1 MKPAAPVTIH
11 GIVIKMCFDVV
22 TQFSNKNMTVVR
34 ENTNSL
40 PAYSPSVTQT
50 AWLTALMCIACGV
63 WLHHSSLNQ
72 EWLIQGHQKTWL
84 PEQFWLFVTQWGDA
98 GQCLLL
104 MLFLFA
110 RDGGKLALILKTWIL
125 GIPVSVVLKHT
136 LNIPRPL
143 NVLEAEW
150 LQVVGQPP
158 LGGHSMPS
166 GHAMAAG
173 SAAALLFLF
182 MRSERPRLQWVV
194 LLLCALVA
202 LSRVSVAAHWP
213 ADVITGFGLG
223 GLLVILACHW
233 EKIQPWVLNPNALRT
248 RFGLVALQVLVLYLV
263 WVAPLEGFGM
273 ALARGV
279 ISAGVLLGVLTLWP
293 RARA

>member
-1 MKPAAPVTIH
+1 
-11 GIVIKMCFDVV
+11 
-22 TQFSNKNMTVVR
+22 MTVVR
-34 ENTNSL
+34 KKSDPL
-40 PAYSPSVTQT
+40 AVYSPSVTQT
-50 AWLTALMCIACGV
+50 AWLLALVCIGYGA
-63 WLHHSSLNQ
+63 WLHHSPLNQ
-72 EWLIQGHQKTWL
+72 EWLIQGHQISWL

-104 MLFLFA
+104 LLILFA
-110 RDGGKLALILKTWIL
+110 KDSVKLSLILKTWLL
-125 GIPVSVVLKHT
+125 GIPVSIVLKQM

-143 NVLEAEW
+143 NVLEAQW
-150 LQVVGQPP
+150 LQAIGQPP
-158 LGGHSMPS
+158 LLGHSMPS

-182 MRSERPRLQWVV
+182 LRSERPRLQWVV

-202 LSRVSVAAHWP
+202 FSRVSVGAHWP
-213 ADVITGFGLG
+213 ADVVTGFGLG

-233 EKIQPWVLNPNALRT
+233 EKLQPWVLNPDAQWT
-248 RFGLVALQVLVLYLV
+248 RIWLVALQVLVLYLV

-273 ALARGV
+273 ALARGA
-279 ISAGVLLGVLTLWP
+279 ISAGVLLGALALLP